1 MKAADIMTTR
11 VVTIHDDA
19 PIYEAAR
26 LMLQDDISGLPV
38 VDRAGNLVG
47 IVTEGDL
54 VRRVESGTEIRR
66 PRWLEIMKDP
76 GALAAEYVRAHG
88 RRVSEVMTP
97 NVITA
102 AEDTALEDVVLL
114 MERLGVRRVV
124 VTRGK
129 HMVGIISRA
138 NLLQALAKIGPE
150 AAQSPVSDGAIR
162 ERILAEMGKLAWMP
176 SATVNPLVRFGVV
189 DLHGYIFDER
199 ERAALKVLAEN
210 IPGVSAVCDH
220 LVLAQPYAG
229 MVPAPDAGHGH
240 PQGSRLSVA

>member
-220 LVLAQPYAG
+220 LVLAPPYAG
-229 MVPAPDAGHGH
+229 MVPAPDAGHRH